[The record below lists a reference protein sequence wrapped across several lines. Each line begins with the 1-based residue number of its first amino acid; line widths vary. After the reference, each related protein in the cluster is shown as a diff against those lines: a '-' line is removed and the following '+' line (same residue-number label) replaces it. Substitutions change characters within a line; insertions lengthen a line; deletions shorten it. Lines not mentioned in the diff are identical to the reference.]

1 MSSLVTEPI
10 VADENTAFSPI
21 RLAESAPLLPSTP
34 KKPFYRPRPLWLV
47 PFALVASLTRG
58 MTLASRVEVF
68 TQLACNSLH
77 GHDHELYNH
86 TLHTHLSLLHPIHHS
101 LDPAGPHL
109 IPLHYTDID
118 DDPENDPRTI
128 PSSKCVSDPAVQA
141 RAARTQTIMTTT
153 MGALSALTTAWWGKF
168 GERHGRTRVLAIATC
183 GLFLTD
189 LAFILVSTPHSLLSS
204 HSHKL
209 LIIAPILEGLSGGTS
224 TLNGALTA
232 YIADCTSPG
241 SRARIFSRFSGVS
254 FIGLA
259 LGPIIGAFL
268 IAHPLPLFVTP
279 TVRVGGHEL
288 QTVTSVFWVAITCS
302 FVNLLLVMFVF
313 PESLP
318 VERRTAGAK
327 ARASAKSKSKG
338 NLPSSTP
345 STTPTWLS
353 APLLLA
359 RAFLSPP
366 LHLPPLSHWSLTFL
380 ALALFLHLLSSGVFQ
395 IKYLY
400 AEHVYGWA
408 AEKLSYYISFMGGVR
423 ALNLL
428 IVLPFVITTFK
439 PIRSTS
445 PSDTSVSVSASASR
459 TLPPTQPKPDLQLA
473 ASTSTSYAATSTS
486 QAKAGN
492 NGHDQGVLNVAK
504 RKPTKN
510 DLLREMQFDLLLM
523 RCSIFLDVISHTLV
537 VLAPLPPVSSLG
549 ARMQGGG
556 EGQGGGGGEGTG
568 FAVSEALFVGA
579 TSLSSLGS
587 GVMPAVQSLALCT
600 LQARALVRE
609 QAKASRRLHDPHQRD
624 DHEVCEVAEVHD
636 AEDDEEGDAED
647 IEPGALF
654 GALAVL
660 QAVGQTIL
668 GPILFSVI
676 YASTVAW
683 MPKAI
688 FACAAGVVV
697 LSVAL
702 TGLVRPEVGLGGRSA
717 GAGGRGRKQG
727 QGEGEVEAG
736 MGGSVDVVY
745 GGASVGGGRR
755 KARRE
760 ERRGRSRVS
769 KDLRGGAASMSESD
783 SAEIQ
788 ALYTRAHS
796 ES

>member
-359 RAFLSPP
+359 RAFLSP
-366 LHLPPLSHWSLTFL
+366 LSIFLPSPVPSPNPSSLTNPPKDWSLTFL

-428 IVLPFVITTFK
+428 IVLP
-439 PIRSTS
+439 S
-445 PSDTSVSVSASASR
+445 SASR

-600 LQARALVRE
+600 LQARALV
-609 QAKASRRLHDPHQRD
+609 H
-624 DHEVCEVAEVHD
+624 
-636 AEDDEEGDAED
+636 DEEGDAED

-702 TGLVRPEVGLGGRSA
+702 TGLVRPEVGLGGRS
-717 GAGGRGRKQG
+717 
-727 QGEGEVEAG
+727 
-736 MGGSVDVVY
+736 
-745 GGASVGGGRR
+745 RR